1 MLAELL
7 CIGHSRSEV
16 GRASRAA
23 KHSPSPRA
31 QPRDG
36 NGVSN
41 GGEGHNNGGST
52 AGGGGGGGGGNG
64 EMGAGNID
72 IALTAPVAV
81 RAVEAYDI
89 AV

>member
-41 GGEGHNNGGST
+41 GGEGHNNGGGV
-52 AGGGGGGGGGNG
+52 AGGGGGNG
-64 EMGAGNID
+64 EMGAGNLD

>member
-36 NGVSN
+36 NG
-41 GGEGHNNGGST
+41 GEGQNNGGGIV
-52 AGGGGGGGGGNG
+52 GGGGGGGGGNG

>member
-41 GGEGHNNGGST
+41 GGEGHNNGGGV
-52 AGGGGGGGGGNG
+52 AGGGGGNS
-64 EMGAGNID
+64 EMGAGNLD

>member
-41 GGEGHNNGGST
+41 GGEGHNNGGRT
-52 AGGGGGGGGGNG
+52 VGGAGGGRDGNG
-64 EMGAGNID
+64 EMGAGNLD

>member
-7 CIGHSRSEV
+7 CYGHSRSEV
-16 GRASRAA
+16 RRGRASRAT
-23 KHSPSPRA
+23 KHSQSPRA

-36 NGVSN
+36 NG
-41 GGEGHNNGGST
+41 GEGHNNGAGIV
-52 AGGGGGGGGGNG
+52 GGGRGGGAGNG
-64 EMGAGNID
+64 KMGAGNID

-81 RAVEAYDI
+81 RAEVEAYGI

>member
-23 KHSPSPRA
+23 KHSPSPCA

-36 NGVSN
+36 N
-41 GGEGHNNGGST
+41 GGEGHNNGGGIV
-52 AGGGGGGGGGNG
+52 GGGGGGGGGNG

>member
-31 QPRDG
+31 QPRNG
-36 NGVSN
+36 NAGD
-41 GGEGHNNGGST
+41 GHNNGG
-52 AGGGGGGGGGNG
+52 GNVVGGGGGGGGNG

>member
-23 KHSPSPRA
+23 KHPPSPRA
-31 QPRDG
+31 QPRDS
-36 NGVSN
+36 NGGMN
-41 GGEGHNNGGST
+41 GGEGQNNGGPIV
-52 AGGGGGGGGGNG
+52 GGAGGGGGGNG
-64 EMGAGNID
+64 EVGAGNID

>member
-7 CIGHSRSEV
+7 CFGHSRSEAKL

-36 NGVSN
+36 NGGDGHKN
-41 GGEGHNNGGST
+41 GGGIV
-52 AGGGGGGGGGNG
+52 GGGGGSGGGNA
-64 EMGAGNID
+64 ETGAGNID
-72 IALTAPVAV
+72 IAQTAPVAV